1 MPRNEFLKKVIQAG
15 LLLILALISLALGG
29 KVVTGNNCTGCPS
42 KAVCRGENSC
52 EIFNNK

>member
-42 KAVCRGENSC
+42 KAVCRGESSC